1 VTAMERLKRETDV
14 PMRSHGSISLNR
26 ALLAAGLVDFLE
38 VMVFPAI
45 TGKAGYASLFHDG
58 PEFDLELV
66 ESTVLDGR
74 TQKLVYV
81 PHLHTGTPEGVG
93 PQRREA

>member
-1 VTAMERLKRETDV
+1 MCVR
-14 PMRSHGSISLNR
+14 PISD
-26 ALLAAGLVDFLE
+26 AEG

-58 PEFDLELV
+58 QEFDLELV

-81 PHLHTGTPEGVG
+81 PHLHTGIAEGVG

>member
-1 VTAMERLKRETDV
+1 V

-81 PHLHTGTPEGVG
+81 PHLHTGIPEGVG